1 MTNNKSLDCF
11 REISLGEILE
21 RFGKERILVE
31 INHPG
36 HYSPEILY
44 SPEVNHVARGINIV
58 SFWARYCEGD
68 MSLDDKVKI
77 LDYDSIKIVK
87 SKDGQNLGAVLRFF
101 VCKPHSFI

>member
-1 MTNNKSLDCF
+1 MNKNKSLDCF

-21 RFGKERILVE
+21 RFGEERILVE
-31 INHPG
+31 INHPN

-44 SPEVNHVARGINIV
+44 SPEVKDNVVG
-58 SFWARYCEGD
+58 FWGHYCAGEMG
-68 MSLDDKVKI
+68 LDDKVKI
-77 LDYDSIKIVK
+77 LDYDSIKIAE

>member
-1 MTNNKSLDCF
+1 MANNKSLDCF

-31 INHPG
+31 INHSN

-44 SPEVNHVARGINIV
+44 SPEVNDNVVG
-58 SFWARYCEGD
+58 FWARHCEGE

-87 SKDGQNLGAVLRFF
+87 SKDGLPLGAVLRFF